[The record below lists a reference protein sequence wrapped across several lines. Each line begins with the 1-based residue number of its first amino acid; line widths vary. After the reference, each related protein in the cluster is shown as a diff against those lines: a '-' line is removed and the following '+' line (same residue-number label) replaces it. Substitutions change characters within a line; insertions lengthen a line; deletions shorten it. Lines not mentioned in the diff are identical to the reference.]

1 MANKKVEALIDAFR
15 NHFRGDGQVSI
26 PIALRQE
33 PVDVVYRALIEEDKP
48 DAPQL
53 TPLITDPLAAPAEVG
68 FDASMLAGLDM
79 GMPDMGMDAPV
90 APQEAPG
97 EPAEAG
103 LVEDLLAGM

>member
-15 NHFRGDGQVSI
+15 NHFRGDKQVSI
-26 PIALRQE
+26 PLALRQE
-33 PVDVVYRALIEEDKP
+33 PVDIVYRALIEEDKP

-53 TPLITDPLAAPAEVG
+53 TPLISDPLAAPASTS
-68 FDASMLAGLDM
+68 FDPSVLAGLDM
-79 GMPDMGMDAPV
+79 GMPDMGMDGPV

>member
-15 NHFRGDGQVSI
+15 NHFRSSQDISI

-33 PVDVVYRALIEEDKP
+33 PVDVVYKALIEEDKP

-53 TPLITDPLAAPAEVG
+53 TPLIPDPLASSEPS
-68 FDASMLAGLDM
+68 FDMGMLAGLDM

-90 APQEAPG
+90 ASPEAP
-97 EPAEAG
+97 EAPAEAG
-103 LVEDLLAGM
+103 LVEDLLAGF